1 MENACAES
9 LFEACDFIKKE
20 TLVQVFSWEFCKT
33 FKNTLFKGHVQLLLP
48 KHFLKSLLIDI
59 IEFKFI
65 SHKLYW
71 TLSLSLSNRLLYEWV
86 WFFKFVVEL
95 LKKNWCSFKIIL
107 YDFFALVN
115 HNEIAI
121 YCRCVCIL
129 YSFTCCFIT

>member
-20 TLVQVFSWEFCKT
+20 TLVPVFSWEFCKT

-71 TLSLSLSNRLLYEWV
+71 TLSLSLSNRLLHEWV
-86 WFFKFVVEL
+86 WFFKFAVVVIE
-95 LKKNWCSFKIIL
+95 KKLMHFQNNFIW
-107 YDFFALVN
+107 FF
-115 HNEIAI
+115 
-121 YCRCVCIL
+121 
-129 YSFTCCFIT
+129 CFGES